1 MDKISDLQKPDKL
14 LMDNT
19 NLLYTF
25 SDGKPETGT
34 ARETFFCN
42 QWASAG
48 HKIEYG
54 GLKTGDFRIDHKNVI
69 EVGGAGKDYSQI
81 NDADIKNAALAVDNI
96 DMANGR
102 KIPLWAFGCLY

>member
-34 ARETFFCN
+34 A
-42 QWASAG
+42 
-48 HKIEYG
+48 
-54 GLKTGDFRIDHKNVI
+54 
-69 EVGGAGKDYSQI
+69 
-81 NDADIKNAALAVDNI
+81 
-96 DMANGR
+96 
-102 KIPLWAFGCLY
+102 